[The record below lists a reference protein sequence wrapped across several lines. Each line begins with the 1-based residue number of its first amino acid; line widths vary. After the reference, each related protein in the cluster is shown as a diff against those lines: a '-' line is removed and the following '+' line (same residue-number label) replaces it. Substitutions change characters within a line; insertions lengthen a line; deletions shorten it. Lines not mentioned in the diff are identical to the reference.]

1 MLLLAPNFTKKIS
14 SSMLGS
20 GTRSGI
26 KAESRYRVFKLVYVN
41 CLIILCFFLFEPKA
55 AAPGTI
61 TTVIFV
67 SEPVKAYTRLINAVV
82 LVESGGD
89 TLAINLLE
97 EAYGAFQIR
106 PIRLLDYYRRTGKNY
121 KVEDCYSYKVSEEIF
136 LYYAV
141 MNGSLD
147 FQSIARNWNGSGK
160 MTLDY
165 WKKVL
170 VHL

>member
-1 MLLLAPNFTKKIS
+1 MGES
-14 SSMLGS
+14 GS
-20 GTRSGI
+20 RSGI
-26 KAESRYRVFKLVYVN
+26 KAETRFRVLKLVYLN
-41 CLIILCFFLFEPKA
+41 SMLILCFFLFELNA
-55 AAPGTI
+55 AAPRAI

-67 SEPVKAYTRLINAVV
+67 SEPVEAYTRLINAVV
-82 LVESGGD
+82 MVESSGD
-89 TLAINLLE
+89 TLAFNLLE

-106 PIRLLDYYRRTGKNY
+106 PIRLLDYYQRTGKNY
-121 KVEDCYSYKVSEEIF
+121 KMEDCFNYQISKEIF

-147 FQSIARNWNGSGK
+147 YQSIARNWNGSGK

-170 VHL
+170 VHLQ